1 MIKGSVLIMVK
12 RNDPC
17 PCGSG
22 KKYKKCCEGKQQVT
36 VETVQIEELERVLQ
50 TFYLEYPERK
60 DVRAY
65 IEHVA
70 TWQPK
75 LESVLQREL
84 IEAIALDDF
93 FFHQEPSIW
102 KSYLKK
108 TKKKA
113 VRPSTVKV
121 LEEWSQPTL
130 FIGTVSVVEEKY
142 FKASHLLTNEE
153 LYIRRE
159 NDKPIPEGMHVFA
172 FILPDGTKTS
182 THYLAVS
189 TLIFFPEDHLKVF
202 EEFKKNFEASD
213 KKVGAFLKEEHLTF
227 WEFLVSNGYK
237 GEEFTNFESTV
248 LTQVKDFLEQNDRET
263 APMLELLEDYLIE
276 GQPTARKEA
285 AIAAGAIRYGQEKEL
300 FESLSM
306 TVKEIA
312 ATFDISASSLTKYYQ
327 DLNSYVETK

>member
-1 MIKGSVLIMVK
+1 MVK

-202 EEFKKNFEASD
+202 EEFKKNFEASE

-276 GQPTARKEA
+276 AQPTARKEA

>member
-1 MIKGSVLIMVK
+1 MVK

-36 VETVQIEELERVLQ
+36 VETVAIEELERVLQ

-65 IEHVA
+65 IEHVG

-108 TKKKA
+108 TKKKT
-113 VRPSTVKV
+113 VRPSTLKV
-121 LEEWSQPTL
+121 LEGWSQPTL
-130 FIGTVSVVEEKY
+130 FIGTVSVVEEHY
-142 FKASHLLTNEE
+142 FKASHVLSEQE
-153 LYIRRE
+153 IFIRRE

-172 FILPDGTKTS
+172 FILPDGTKKE

-189 TLIFFPEDHLKVF
+189 TLIFFPLDHEKVF
-202 EEFKKNFEASD
+202 VQLKKNFEASG
-213 KKVGAFLKEEHLTF
+213 KKVEAFLKEDHLSF
-227 WEFLVSNGYK
+227 WELLVSNGYK
-237 GEEFTNFESTV
+237 GEEFTSFENGV
-248 LTQVKDFLEQNDRET
+248 LAQVKDFLEKNERDTE
-263 APMLELLEDYLIE
+263 PMLELLEDYLIE
-276 GQPTARKEA
+276 GQPSARKEA

-312 ATFDISASSLTKYYQ
+312 ATFDISATSLTKYYQ
-327 DLNSYVETK
+327 DLSNYVATK

>member
-1 MIKGSVLIMVK
+1 MG
-12 RNDPC
+12 
-17 PCGSG
+17 
-22 KKYKKCCEGKQQVT
+22 
-36 VETVQIEELERVLQ
+36 
-50 TFYLEYPERK
+50 
-60 DVRAY
+60 
-65 IEHVA
+65 

-121 LEEWSQPTL
+121 LDDWSHPAL
-130 FIGTVSVVEEKY
+130 FIGTVSVVEENY

-172 FILPDGTKTS
+172 FILPDGTKKLS
-182 THYLAVS
+182 HYLAVS

-202 EEFKKNFEASD
+202 EEFKKNFEASE
-213 KKVGAFLKEEHLTF
+213 KKVGAFLKEEHLAF
-227 WEFLVSNGYK
+227 WELLVSNGYK

-248 LTQVKDFLEQNDRET
+248 LSQVKEFLEQNDRET

-285 AIAAGAIRYGQEKEL
+285 AIVAGAIRYGQEKEL

>member
-1 MIKGSVLIMVK
+1 MVK

-65 IEHVA
+65 IEHVG

-75 LESVLQREL
+75 LGSVLQREL

-121 LEEWSQPTL
+121 LEDWSHPAL

-159 NDKPIPEGMHVFA
+159 NNKPIPEGMQVFA
-172 FILPDGTKTS
+172 FILPDGTKKL

-202 EEFKKNFEASD
+202 EEFKKNFEASE
-213 KKVGAFLKEEHLTF
+213 KKVGAFLKEEHLAF
-227 WEFLVSNGYK
+227 WELLVSNGYK

-248 LTQVKDFLEQNDRET
+248 LTQVKEFLEQNDRET
-263 APMLELLEDYLIE
+263 APILELLEDYLIE

>member
-1 MIKGSVLIMVK
+1 MVK

-22 KKYKKCCEGKQQVT
+22 KKYKKCCDGKQQIS
-36 VETVQIEELERVLQ
+36 VETVAIEELERVLQ

-65 IEHVA
+65 IEHVG

-102 KSYLKK
+102 KGYLKK
-108 TKKKA
+108 MKKKT
-113 VRPSTVKV
+113 VRPSTLKV
-121 LEEWSQPTL
+121 LDGWSQPKL
-130 FIGTVSVVEEKY
+130 FIGSVSAVEEKY
-142 FKASHLLTNEE
+142 FKATHVLSNEE
-153 LYIRRE
+153 IYIRRE
-159 NDKPIPEGMHVFA
+159 NDKPIPEGMYVFA
-172 FILPDGTKTS
+172 FILPDGTKKEMN
-182 THYLAVS
+182 HLAVS
-189 TLIFFPEDHLKVF
+189 TLIFFPQNHEKVFAELKKSFVASEKKVDVFLKEDHL
-202 EEFKKNFEASD
+202 S
-213 KKVGAFLKEEHLTF
+213 F
-227 WEFLVSNGYK
+227 WELLVSNGYK
-237 GEEFTNFESTV
+237 GEEFTSFESGV
-248 LTQVKDFLEQNDRET
+248 LTQVKEFLEQNERET
-263 APMLELLEDYLIE
+263 APMLALLEDYLIE

-300 FESLSM
+300 FESLSL

-327 DLNSYVETK
+327 DLSNYAATK

>member
-1 MIKGSVLIMVK
+1 MVK

-202 EEFKKNFEASD
+202 EEFKKNFEASE

-227 WEFLVSNGYK
+227 WELLVSNGYK

>member
-1 MIKGSVLIMVK
+1 MVK

-50 TFYLEYPERK
+50 TFFLEYPERK

-65 IEHVA
+65 IEHVG

-121 LEEWSQPTL
+121 LEDWSQPTL

-172 FILPDGTKTS
+172 FILPDGTKES

-189 TLIFFPEDHLKVF
+189 TLIFFPENHAKVF
-202 EEFKKNFEASD
+202 EEFKKKFETSE
-213 KKVGAFLKEEHLTF
+213 KKVSAFLKEEHLAF
-227 WEFLVSNGYK
+227 WELLVSNGYK

-248 LTQVKDFLEQNDRET
+248 LTQVKDFLEQNDRDT

-327 DLNSYVETK
+327 DLSNYAETK

>member
-1 MIKGSVLIMVK
+1 MVK

-36 VETVQIEELERVLQ
+36 VETVAIEELERVLQ

-65 IEHVA
+65 IEHVG

-108 TKKKA
+108 TKKKT
-113 VRPSTVKV
+113 VRPSTLKV
-121 LEEWSQPTL
+121 LEGWSQPTL
-130 FIGTVSVVEEKY
+130 FIGTVSVVEENY
-142 FKASHLLTNEE
+142 FKASHVLSEQE
-153 LYIRRE
+153 IFIRRE

-172 FILPDGTKTS
+172 FILPDGTKKE

-189 TLIFFPEDHLKVF
+189 TLIFFPLDHEKVF
-202 EEFKKNFEASD
+202 VQLKKNFEASG
-213 KKVGAFLKEEHLTF
+213 KKVEAFLKEDHLSF
-227 WEFLVSNGYK
+227 WELLVSNGYK
-237 GEEFTNFESTV
+237 GEEFTSFENGV
-248 LTQVKDFLEQNDRET
+248 LAQVKDFLEKNERDTE
-263 APMLELLEDYLIE
+263 PMLELLEDYLIE
-276 GQPTARKEA
+276 GQPSARKEA

-312 ATFDISASSLTKYYQ
+312 ATFDISATSLTKYYQ
-327 DLNSYVETK
+327 DLSNYVATK

>member
-1 MIKGSVLIMVK
+1 MVK

-121 LEEWSQPTL
+121 LEDWSQPTL

-202 EEFKKNFEASD
+202 EEFKKNFEASE

-227 WEFLVSNGYK
+227 WELLVSNGYK

-327 DLNSYVETK
+327 DLSSYVETK

>member
-1 MIKGSVLIMVK
+1 MVK

-36 VETVQIEELERVLQ
+36 VEAVQIEELERVLQ

-65 IEHVA
+65 IEHVG

-84 IEAIALDDF
+84 FEAIALDDF
-93 FFHQEPSIW
+93 FFHQETSIW
-102 KSYLKK
+102 KNYLKK

-121 LEEWSQPTL
+121 LEDWSQPTL

-142 FKASHLLTNEE
+142 FRANHILTNDE

-159 NDKPIPEGMHVFA
+159 NNKPIPEGMHVFA
-172 FILPDGTKTS
+172 FILPDGTKKS
-182 THYLAVS
+182 AHHLAVS
-189 TLIFFPEDHLKVF
+189 TLIFFPEDHAKVF
-202 EEFKKNFEASD
+202 EEFKKRFEASE
-213 KKVGAFLKEEHLTF
+213 KKVGSFLKEEHLAF
-227 WEFLVSNGYK
+227 WELLVSNGYK
-237 GEEFTNFESTV
+237 GEEFSNFESNV
-248 LTQVKDFLEQNDRET
+248 LTQVKDFLEQNERET

-327 DLNSYVETK
+327 DLSSYAETK

>member
-1 MIKGSVLIMVK
+1 MVK

-159 NDKPIPEGMHVFA
+159 NNKPIPEGMHVFA

-202 EEFKKNFEASD
+202 EEFKKNFEASE

>member
-202 EEFKKNFEASD
+202 EEFKKNFEASE

>member
-1 MIKGSVLIMVK
+1 MVK

-36 VETVQIEELERVLQ
+36 VETVAIEELERVLQ

-65 IEHVA
+65 IEHVG

-102 KSYLKK
+102 KGYLKK
-108 TKKKA
+108 TKKKT
-113 VRPSTVKV
+113 VRPSTLKV
-121 LEEWSQPTL
+121 LEGWSQPTL
-130 FIGTVSVVEEKY
+130 FIGTVSVVEDKY
-142 FKASHLLTNEE
+142 FKATHVLSNQEI
-153 LYIRRE
+153 YIRRE
-159 NDKPIPEGMHVFA
+159 NDKPIPEGMQVFA
-172 FILPDGTKTS
+172 FILPDGTKKEAQ
-182 THYLAVS
+182 YLAVS
-189 TLIFFPEDHLKVF
+189 TLIFFPQDHEKVF
-202 EEFKKNFEASD
+202 TQLKKNFEASG
-213 KKVGAFLKEEHLTF
+213 KKVEAFLKEDHLSF
-227 WEFLVSNGYK
+227 WELLVSNGYK
-237 GEEFTNFESTV
+237 GEEFTSFENGV
-248 LTQVKDFLEQNDRET
+248 LAQVKEFLEQNERET
-263 APMLELLEDYLIE
+263 EPMLELLEDYLIE
-276 GQPTARKEA
+276 GQPSARKEA

-312 ATFDISASSLTKYYQ
+312 ATFDISATSLTKYYQ
-327 DLNSYVETK
+327 DLSNYVATK